1 MIVREEMNR
10 TLRFFLWKEAQWKER
25 AVAKVE
31 DSRKSGGVRETTPE
45 HAEGLKAYGARQA
58 CIFRRL
64 HDSCMSKWNH
74 ADSMIEMAKMEVR
87 DPRLLFAR
95 LKRER
100 ARLLSQPV
108 VPSGLSGATR
118 AVVSPT

>member
-1 MIVREEMNR
+1 MNR
-10 TLRFFLWKEAQWKER
+10 TLRFFCWKEERWRER
-25 AVAKVE
+25 AVAKVQKAQE
-31 DSRKSGGVRETTPE
+31 TGGEYFVSPE

-58 CIFRRL
+58 SIFRAL
-64 HDSCMSKWNH
+64 HDSCRSRWAH

-100 ARLLSQPV
+100 ARLLSRPV
-108 VPSGLSGATR
+108 AASGLSAATQ
-118 AVVSPT
+118 PPDPPK